1 MLQLLVTI
9 PLPVW
14 DFDFRFRH
22 ATLGGWLSLEQLGL
36 GVAGENSLQHIV
48 FGSEISRNQTLALF
62 VLPEL
67 CSHCGRFPVPQ
78 IGSL

>member
-14 DFDFRFRH
+14 GFDFRFRH
-22 ATLGGWLSLEQLGL
+22 ATLGGWLSLVQLGV
-36 GVAGENSLQHIV
+36 GVAGENSSQHIAL
-48 FGSEISRNQTLALF
+48 GSEISRIQTPALF
-62 VLPEL
+62 VLPQL
-67 CSHCGRFPVPQ
+67 CGHYGRFPVPD